1 MVLAVI
7 NQLSRADA
15 VLKRAFEVAKDERV
29 DILFVHE
36 APLFELEEL
45 LLDKESRFDK
55 AKTKALLEEK
65 VKRFSN
71 QEVAILVQEGA
82 TADIIYD
89 LLKEDKA
96 LIVSWYYQDIAKSF
110 LRTVKQDILFL
121 KADNVFKNAVLVV
134 ESLEGV
140 KAALDFTKRF
150 SPEVTLYYN
159 FYYIPDVGVLD
170 PSLEVDLQMSEFVLE
185 EASKEF
191 ENLCNELGVKGRF
204 FLNGVD
210 NEEELSELINKEGFL
225 LTAYK
230 EDEDE
235 FLLDSLASEL
245 LENVGSDFL
254 LIRI

>member
-1 MVLAVI
+1 M
-7 NQLSRADA
+7 
-15 VLKRAFEVAKDERV
+15 
-29 DILFVHE
+29 
-36 APLFELEEL
+36 
-45 LLDKESRFDK
+45 
-55 AKTKALLEEK
+55 
-65 VKRFSN
+65 
-71 QEVAILVQEGA
+71 
-82 TADIIYD
+82 
-89 LLKEDKA
+89 
-96 LIVSWYYQDIAKSF
+96 
-110 LRTVKQDILFL
+110 
-121 KADNVFKNAVLVV
+121 
-134 ESLEGV
+134 
-140 KAALDFTKRF
+140 
-150 SPEVTLYYN
+150 
-159 FYYIPDVGVLD
+159 LD

-254 LIRI
+254 LIRV